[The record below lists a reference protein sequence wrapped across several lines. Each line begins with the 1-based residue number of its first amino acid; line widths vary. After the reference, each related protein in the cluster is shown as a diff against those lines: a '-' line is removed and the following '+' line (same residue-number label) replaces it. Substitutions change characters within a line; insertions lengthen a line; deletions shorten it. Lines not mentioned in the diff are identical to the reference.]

1 MAEDQRWSSRKMFIL
16 AVVSSA
22 IGLGNLWR
30 FPYVAYDNGGGA
42 FLIPYLLAL
51 FTVGIPLLILETGVG
66 YKTHS
71 GPPLAFK
78 RLLGKWSSVI
88 GWAAVLVAF
97 LIVTYYSVIVA
108 WSFDYLGFSFN
119 LAWGNDPSAF
129 FYDDFLQISDGFFSI
144 SGLNLVV
151 LAGAILAWIWIY
163 LSIFKGV
170 RSVEKMVWVTV
181 VVPWLL
187 IIIFVLRG
195 ITLPGAMDGLAYYL
209 TPDFSALLDPGVW
222 IAAYGQ
228 VFYSMSIG
236 MAIIIA
242 YSRFLGEK
250 SDVVKNAV
258 VIAIADCFTSIF
270 AGIAVFST
278 LGYLAY
284 THGVSVTEVVR
295 SGIELA
301 FVTYPA
307 VISALPVLPQLFGI
321 LFFAML
327 ITLGVGSAFSLVQAV
342 SASLTDYI
350 RTERWILTGVICVAA
365 FAVSLIYMTDA
376 GLLWLDVIDHYVNNF
391 LVLMV
396 GLAEAVVIGY
406 GYGAPKLREFV
417 NKYSDWK
424 VGRWWDV
431 CIWVVIPLFLG
442 LALIINVIDGIADP
456 YGDYPLA
463 ANLIGW
469 AEVIVLPL
477 LAVVLAYVYRN
488 HEGVGVDEKASK

>member
-1 MAEDQRWSSRKMFIL
+1 MFIL

-30 FPYVAYDNGGGA
+30 FPYIAYENGGGA
-42 FLIPYLLAL
+42 FLIPYLIAM

-71 GPPLAFK
+71 GPPMAFR
-78 RLLGKWSSVI
+78 RLLGKGYSVI

-119 LAWGNDPSAF
+119 LAWGSDPATF
-129 FYDDFLQISDGFFSI
+129 FYEDFLHLSDGFFSI

-151 LAGAILAWIWIY
+151 LVGAILTWIWIY

-170 RSVEKMVWVTV
+170 RSVEKMAWITV

-187 IIIFVLRG
+187 IIIFVFRG
-195 ITLPGAMDGLAYYL
+195 ITLPGAMDGLSYYL
-209 TPDFSALLDPGVW
+209 TPQFSALLDPGVW

-250 SDVVKNAV
+250 SDVVKSTV
-258 VIAIADCFTSIF
+258 LIAIADCFTSIF

-278 LGYLAY
+278 LGYLAF
-284 THGVSVTEVVR
+284 THGVPVTEVVK

-307 VISALPVLPQLFGI
+307 VISALPFLPELFGI

-327 ITLGVGSAFSLVQAV
+327 ITLGVGSSFSLVQAV
-342 SASLTDYI
+342 SASLSDYVKTD
-350 RTERWILTGVICVAA
+350 RWRLNAVICAAA

-376 GLLWLDVIDHYVNNF
+376 GILWLDIVDNYVNQF
-391 LVLMV
+391 LIIMV
-396 GLAEAVVIGY
+396 GFAEALAIGY
-406 GYGAPKLREFV
+406 VYGAPKLREFV
-417 NKYSDWK
+417 NQFSDWK
-424 VGRWWDV
+424 AGRWWDI
-431 CIWVVIPLFLG
+431 CIWVVVPLFLG
-442 LALIINVIDGIADP
+442 SALLFNIVSEYSNP

-463 ANLIGW
+463 ATLIGW
-469 AEVIVLPL
+469 AEVILIPVI
-477 LAVVLAYVYRN
+477 AVALTYVYRN
-488 HEGVGVDEKASK
+488 HKGVDVEEKVSE